1 MMQQGNWQQGNH
13 MQHGNWQKPNCHQG
27 NMMGGN
33 QVRPVVCPTQ
43 YRCHDRFVPREVPY
57 IHPIVNVNRVHNVEI
72 PRHYFTETTQNVMGQ
87 TLPAQPG
94 FGPGMGGVG
103 QGMGPGMGPGM
114 GGYGP
119 QVGGIGNRP
128 GCGHRPGCGCGNRR
142 GW

>member
-1 MMQQGNWQQGNH
+1 MMQQGNWQQGNP
-13 MQHGNWQKPNCHQG
+13 MQHGNCHQG
-27 NMMGGN
+27 HMGGN

-43 YRCHDRFVPREVPY
+43 YRCHDRFVPREVPF
-57 IHPIVNVNRVHNVEI
+57 IHPIVNVNRVHTVEI
-72 PRHYFTETTQNVMGQ
+72 PRHYVTETTQNVMGQ
-87 TLPAQPG
+87 TLPARPG
-94 FGPGMGGVG
+94 FGPGMGPGVGGIG

-128 GCGHRPGCGCGNRR
+128 GCGHRPGCGCGHRR

>member
-13 MQHGNWQKPNCHQG
+13 MQQGNWQQPNCQQG

-43 YRCHDRFVPREVPY
+43 YRCHDRFVPREVPF
-57 IHPIVNVNRVHNVEI
+57 IHPIVNVNRVHTVEI

-87 TLPAQPG
+87 TLPARPG

-103 QGMGPGMGPGM
+103 PGM
-114 GGYGP
+114 GP